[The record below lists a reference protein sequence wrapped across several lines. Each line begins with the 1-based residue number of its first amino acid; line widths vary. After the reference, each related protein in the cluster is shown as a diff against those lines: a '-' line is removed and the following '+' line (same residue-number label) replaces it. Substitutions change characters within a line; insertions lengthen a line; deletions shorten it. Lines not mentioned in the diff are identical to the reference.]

1 MTRLFGVGERNTSHL
16 WIPAFAGMTVD
27 AVVRTQNSCPPETV
41 GLRMGDCGIVRNTN
55 MYEQFAKEFHVA
67 LREISKQLIP
77 GVLILPPAVTIS
89 LGVLLC
95 VLVALLGVPL
105 TESLPDFIGAVA
117 GPVAFMQI
125 YFLLAAGFV
134 IYLCFVVYQNWAGMK
149 MPPIAI
155 RLFFKILKSAGVLD
169 ITGTWPH

>member
-1 MTRLFGVGERNTSHL
+1 MS
-16 WIPAFAGMTVD
+16 
-27 AVVRTQNSCPPETV
+27 
-41 GLRMGDCGIVRNTN
+41 DCGIVRNTN

-67 LREISKQLIP
+67 LREISKQLIA

-89 LGVLLC
+89 LGALLC

-155 RLFFKILKSAGVLD
+155 RLFFKILKSAGYWISQVLGP
-169 ITGTWPH
+169 TRVVQSPNLTSCWFAYPERVANHGTRYLPGDSPQLE